1 VSNLNWNDELQ
12 KINRQNS
19 DYLRGYSYGY
29 NDGLNK
35 GMEES
40 IKLIK
45 TLTRPII
52 IKVKQSDIQSN
63 YPFI

>member
-1 VSNLNWNDELQ
+1 MNWNDEL
-12 KINRQNS
+12 KRIRQND

-40 IKLIK
+40 IKLMK

-52 IKVKQSDIQSN
+52 IKIKENEIQSN
-63 YPFI
+63 